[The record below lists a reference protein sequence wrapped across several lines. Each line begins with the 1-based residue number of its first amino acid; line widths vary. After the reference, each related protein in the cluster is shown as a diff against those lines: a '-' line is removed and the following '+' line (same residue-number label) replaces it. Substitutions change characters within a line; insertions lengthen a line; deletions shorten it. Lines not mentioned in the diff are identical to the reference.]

1 MRKWSH
7 GKTWN
12 NASLWIRPR
21 TFTMKTLVLTM
32 TTWTEAVLCAHGRR
46 NGEQGES
53 CPPGFWNLA
62 FFYKIFNKK
71 GCFLTFDWEKWNFT
85 TFPAPK
91 ILLDSLEKSAT
102 APLKK
107 SLPTPM
113 LVHRK
118 DGFVQLYQLCL
129 IFVTTVS
136 GVVCRN
142 FLANNFL
149 SIAEMHIFSMFRKP
163 CHNLS

>member
-1 MRKWSH
+1 MESRVSLAPLDFE
-7 GKTWN
+7 TWHF
-12 NASLWIRPR
+12 SI
-21 TFTMKTLVLTM
+21 K
-32 TTWTEAVLCAHGRR
+32 
-46 NGEQGES
+46 
-53 CPPGFWNLA
+53 
-62 FFYKIFNKK
+62 
-71 GCFLTFDWEKWNFT
+71 FLTKKVVFLLSTGKNEISPL
-85 TFPAPK
+85 FPPWK